1 LYYYNSI
8 SNKMADYED
17 RYNSEDDYDYDEET
31 KYKLK
36 DEYLCDVVKELLEN
50 CENVKKDFS
59 KNEYGYPYEY
69 CREPKLIDWTVE
81 DISYDIEK
89 CSSYCIRIY
98 NSYDGCWEKSMCSSC
113 KKIIN
118 DRLRVSTF
126 IHKILY
132 LEKQNKDMQNAII
145 ELQKNINAMKNGK

>member
-1 LYYYNSI
+1 
-8 SNKMADYED
+8 MADYED
-17 RYNSEDDYDYDEET
+17 RYNSEDDYSEEH
-31 KYKLK
+31 KEKLK

-50 CENVKKDFS
+50 CENIKKDLS

-98 NSYDGCWEKSMCSSC
+98 NSYDNKWEYSMCSSC

-118 DRLRVSTF
+118 DRLRVSTY

-132 LEKQNKDMQNAII
+132 LEKQNKEMQNAII
-145 ELQKNINAMKNGK
+145 ELQKNIDAMKNGK

>member
-1 LYYYNSI
+1 
-8 SNKMADYED
+8 MEVYED
-17 RYNSEDDYDYDEET
+17 RYNSEDDYDEET